1 MDDNPMRAKS
11 VAADEQYR
19 LVMEC
24 RSSSLT
30 DYQWCLEHDIKPG
43 TFYNWVKHL
52 RQKGYVIIPSAARN
66 QNPVKQEMVE
76 ISIQKASNPIL
87 EMEVVSEPLPGSASI
102 SSEIPVI
109 ELLLL
114 GAAVRIP
121 QGTDADFLEQ
131 VLRTVRRTLC

>member
-1 MDDNPMRAKS
+1 MRAKPI
-11 VAADEQYR
+11 AADEQYR

-24 RSSSLT
+24 RSSGLT

-52 RQKGYVIIPSAARN
+52 RQKGCVIIPPAARS
-66 QNPVKQEMVE
+66 QNPVKQEIVE
-76 ISIQKASNPIL
+76 ISIQRASDPIL
-87 EMEVVSEPLPGSASI
+87 EMEAVSEPFSGSASV

-109 ELLLL
+109 ELLLS

-121 QGTDADFLEQ
+121 QGTDADFLKQ
-131 VLRTVRRTLC
+131 VLQTVRRVLC